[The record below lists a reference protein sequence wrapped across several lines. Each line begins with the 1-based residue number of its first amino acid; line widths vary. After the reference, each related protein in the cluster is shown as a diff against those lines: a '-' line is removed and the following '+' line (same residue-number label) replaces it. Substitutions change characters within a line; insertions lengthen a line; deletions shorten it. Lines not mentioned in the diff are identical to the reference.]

1 MSPQQKEMLEFL
13 TPLCDNPEVLK
24 EMPLE
29 VLYELYLEAYRL
41 IHPLTFS
48 EALTVQ

>member
-1 MSPQQKEMLEFL
+1 MTPQQKEMIEFL
-13 TPLCDNPEVLK
+13 TPLCDAPEMLK

-41 IHPLTFS
+41 THPLVVPEVF
-48 EALTVQ
+48 LVQ